1 MTKTSNAILFCF
13 HGLEFGHGE
22 GIPYVAIT
30 VSGNLLLVTLAGYS
44 GKNTKKNLYV
54 CFVCLKI
61 QIVYVYCININLYRK
76 S

>member
-1 MTKTSNAILFCF
+1 MTMTKTSNAILFCF

-44 GKNTKKNLYV
+44 GKNTKKICMYALCV
-54 CFVCLKI
+54 LKF
-61 QIVYVYCININLYRK
+61 K
-76 S
+76 